1 MNRRTLFLAL
11 GAAVVGVF
19 YLLDQGYSRLIEQPT
34 SLLETQLAAAQ
45 RSLGDAKA
53 EQISGRKLANRLED
67 YAERALPHDPAL
79 ARAVYQKWL
88 LELVERHRMESAS
101 VNAETP
107 KAIEVRGRVNRRQRR
122 VIGHTIR
129 YGVRA
134 RTTLQ
139 RWTDFLHDFQRSAQ
153 LHKIVSFSL
162 SPLSGGS
169 ALDLNLVVETLSLD
183 ATERADRLSDWT
195 RVETPTS
202 DRQAYQGLVN
212 RNLFARGVSPELA
225 RIRLGAITRGRGG
238 MDQAWFRVG
247 TPPRT
252 QIVSAGESL
261 ELSLHSVLVKQIE
274 AEKVL
279 ISVNDFSGWLNLGE
293 TLGKLLGVESDPPP
307 TAADGLPPATP
318 DGTAEQPT
326 AGPAATGPGDV
337 GEPGNA
343 EPVPTNPSPAAAIP
357 ADEGGTAL
365 QPPKPPA

>member
-1 MNRRTLFLAL
+1 MNRRTLVLAL
-11 GAAVVGVF
+11 GAAVVGLF
-19 YLLDQGYSRLIEQPT
+19 YLLDQGYSRFIEQPT
-34 SLLETQLAAAQ
+34 TLLETQLAAAQ

-53 EQISGRKLANRLED
+53 DQISGRKLANLLEG

-101 VNAETP
+101 INAETP
-107 KAIEVRGRVNRRQRR
+107 QAIEVRGRVNRRQRR

-139 RWTDFLHDFQRSAQ
+139 HLTDFLHEFQRSVH

-169 ALDLNLVVETLSLD
+169 ALDLILVVETLSLD
-183 ATERADRLSDWT
+183 ATERVDRLSDWT
-195 RVETPTS
+195 RVETPAS

-225 RIRLGAITRGRGG
+225 GIQLGAITRGRGG
-238 MDQAWFRVG
+238 VDQAWFRVG
-247 TPPRT
+247 TPPKT
-252 QIVSAGESL
+252 QIVTAGESL
-261 ELSLHSVLVKQIE
+261 ELSLHSVLVKQID

-293 TLGKLLGVESDPPP
+293 SLGKLLGVASVPPP
-307 TAADGLPPATP
+307 STSDILPSTTP
-318 DGTAEQPT
+318 DGTADQPN
-326 AGPAATGPGDV
+326 AGPAAMGLT
-337 GEPGNA
+337 A
-343 EPVPTNPSPAAAIP
+343 TNVRPIFLFLFLFVFVCFLFFVFCGSFFSFF
-357 ADEGGTAL
+357 TFL
-365 QPPKPPA
+365 